1 MKYLNL
7 KLLRDLKKNWRQFFS
22 VFLMS
27 SLSILIF
34 VGLQGAW
41 HGLEKSLDNYIS
53 SADLPTVWIQT
64 SQLTSQDQS
73 KIKSIKDV
81 DKLKIS
87 TILSAKINNNSK
99 DHMTIESTSNKS
111 DEIKVV
117 DGKNFSNTSINTIW
131 IDKDYASKNN
141 LSLDDTITIRIGN
154 KLKNLKI
161 VGFIQSAEKIYFTGS
176 SDYIAPNHKNYSYA
190 YISVATF
197 NKYFIDYPSTQLIK
211 IYSKN
216 NDIRHE
222 IETILGN
229 RLISYENRKTKTE
242 IAEATERVGQ
252 IRNLSFLFS
261 FIFILLAILAM
272 FSTILRLIESQTKE
286 IAVLKALGYSNL
298 QITEHYISFGFL
310 ISSLGCIIGTVFSP
324 IISLFVLN
332 TQKKMFSIPNWRIAY
347 SWSSL
352 GIIGFVILICTVSSY
367 IASRQAV
374 KGLPAVFLRG
384 TEKKVHHILLE
395 KIDII
400 WRNITDETKWAIRDA
415 LSNKIRIL
423 MGIIGVSGG
432 VMLLIA
438 GIGMPSSMNY
448 LVTKTYNKDF
458 SYYRRLNVR
467 DYSLANKKYDGQWI
481 QINQA
486 HFSKDDGYNR
496 LFIIVDQGNFVNIK
510 TTDGKKIQNGGV
522 YISKSFAKS
531 ANINIGDN
539 LTIKP
544 YQDSKKYVVPVKG
557 IVGSETTQGA
567 YITKATYKRLG
578 VEFNP
583 KTILIDSKY
592 SSSKLSN
599 DPNILSTVTK
609 YSQERNAYNFIDSL
623 MNVFLIIIGFALLLV
638 IVILYNL
645 GSLNF
650 VERTRDYATLQVLGF
665 SKKNLQNITLLENI
679 LTTMIGWI
687 LGIPMG
693 IWFLNQYIK
702 TFSSIRLEFIPYANW
717 QVLLI
722 ATLLVWFTSIGT
734 TILFNRNIN
743 KINMVEA
750 LKGIE

>member
-81 DKLKIS
+81 DKLKIT

-310 ISSLGCIIGTVFSP
+310 ISSLRCIIGTVFSP

-578 VEFNP
+578 GEFNP

>member
-310 ISSLGCIIGTVFSP
+310 ISSLGCVIGTVFSP

-352 GIIGFVILICTVSSY
+352 GIIGFLILICTVSSY

-384 TEKKVHHILLE
+384 TEKKY
-395 KIDII
+395 II
-400 WRNITDETKWAIRDA
+400 F
-415 LSNKIRIL
+415 
-423 MGIIGVSGG
+423 
-432 VMLLIA
+432 
-438 GIGMPSSMNY
+438 Y
-448 LVTKTYNKDF
+448 
-458 SYYRRLNVR
+458 
-467 DYSLANKKYDGQWI
+467 
-481 QINQA
+481 
-486 HFSKDDGYNR
+486 
-496 LFIIVDQGNFVNIK
+496 
-510 TTDGKKIQNGGV
+510 
-522 YISKSFAKS
+522 
-531 ANINIGDN
+531 
-539 LTIKP
+539 
-544 YQDSKKYVVPVKG
+544 
-557 IVGSETTQGA
+557 
-567 YITKATYKRLG
+567 
-578 VEFNP
+578 
-583 KTILIDSKY
+583 
-592 SSSKLSN
+592 
-599 DPNILSTVTK
+599 
-609 YSQERNAYNFIDSL
+609 
-623 MNVFLIIIGFALLLV
+623 
-638 IVILYNL
+638 
-645 GSLNF
+645 
-650 VERTRDYATLQVLGF
+650 
-665 SKKNLQNITLLENI
+665 
-679 LTTMIGWI
+679 
-687 LGIPMG
+687 
-693 IWFLNQYIK
+693 
-702 TFSSIRLEFIPYANW
+702 
-717 QVLLI
+717 
-722 ATLLVWFTSIGT
+722 
-734 TILFNRNIN
+734 
-743 KINMVEA
+743 
-750 LKGIE
+750 

>member
-415 LSNKIRIL
+415 LSNKICIL

-438 GIGMPSSMNY
+438 AFFNE
-448 LVTKTYNKDF
+448 LF
-458 SYYRRLNVR
+458 SY
-467 DYSLANKKYDGQWI
+467 
-481 QINQA
+481 
-486 HFSKDDGYNR
+486 
-496 LFIIVDQGNFVNIK
+496 
-510 TTDGKKIQNGGV
+510 
-522 YISKSFAKS
+522 
-531 ANINIGDN
+531 
-539 LTIKP
+539 
-544 YQDSKKYVVPVKG
+544 
-557 IVGSETTQGA
+557 
-567 YITKATYKRLG
+567 
-578 VEFNP
+578 
-583 KTILIDSKY
+583 
-592 SSSKLSN
+592 
-599 DPNILSTVTK
+599 
-609 YSQERNAYNFIDSL
+609 
-623 MNVFLIIIGFALLLV
+623 
-638 IVILYNL
+638 
-645 GSLNF
+645 
-650 VERTRDYATLQVLGF
+650 
-665 SKKNLQNITLLENI
+665 
-679 LTTMIGWI
+679 
-687 LGIPMG
+687 
-693 IWFLNQYIK
+693 
-702 TFSSIRLEFIPYANW
+702 
-717 QVLLI
+717 
-722 ATLLVWFTSIGT
+722 
-734 TILFNRNIN
+734 
-743 KINMVEA
+743 
-750 LKGIE
+750 

>member
-510 TTDGKKIQNGGV
+510 TTDGKKFKMVEYIFLNPLQN
-522 YISKSFAKS
+522 
-531 ANINIGDN
+531 
-539 LTIKP
+539 L
-544 YQDSKKYVVPVKG
+544 Q
-557 IVGSETTQGA
+557 
-567 YITKATYKRLG
+567 
-578 VEFNP
+578 
-583 KTILIDSKY
+583 ILIS
-592 SSSKLSN
+592 
-599 DPNILSTVTK
+599 VT
-609 YSQERNAYNFIDSL
+609 
-623 MNVFLIIIGFALLLV
+623 
-638 IVILYNL
+638 
-645 GSLNF
+645 
-650 VERTRDYATLQVLGF
+650 T
-665 SKKNLQNITLLENI
+665 
-679 LTTMIGWI
+679 
-687 LGIPMG
+687 
-693 IWFLNQYIK
+693 
-702 TFSSIRLEFIPYANW
+702 
-717 QVLLI
+717 
-722 ATLLVWFTSIGT
+722 
-734 TILFNRNIN
+734 
-743 KINMVEA
+743 
-750 LKGIE
+750 